1 MLKIPLEVL
10 KDLGTKGVEAYKK
23 NPQMVKAALAMAPAL
38 LKGLSELNDKKH
50 EWHRN
55 KLVKKTELGK
65 IEYEQVRYMRYQD
78 QILPHS
84 ETYTYAK
91 LDECISEVESFVM
104 QIQEEMKLW
113 KRPKLA
119 PRIAKWQKV
128 KGQLEAIQDT
138 RFYGE
143 LVRLN
148 EDPNYESAFLSKNI
162 QEHFRELPTLEDR
175 KAFVL
180 QFTTRDEEKVNR
192 DFLKYV

>member
-1 MLKIPLEVL
+1 MPKIPIEVL
-10 KDLGTKGVEAYKK
+10 KDLGIKGVEAYKK

-55 KLVKKTELGK
+55 KLKKKTELGK
-65 IEYEQVRYMRYQD
+65 IEYEQIRYMRYQD
-78 QILPHS
+78 QILPNS

-91 LDECISEVESFVM
+91 LDECIAEVESFVL
-104 QIQEEMKLW
+104 QLQEEMTLL

-128 KGQLEAIQDT
+128 KVQLESVQDT
-138 RFYGE
+138 RFYRE

-148 EDPNYESAFLSKNI
+148 EDSAYESPFLSKNI